1 MFYITD
7 LTGFHESIVL
17 SYETEVLNAHEGL
30 QMSPSSPLPC
40 HFPLIVLPFCLKET
54 GSCVPHPRRHSI
66 NSSARYAH
74 GRFSRTKVIT
84 WVPRIAVVNA
94 TDDTLEISIKVAAS
108 GAADS
113 VVGGKVR
120 VPFPSVVYI
129 SRTLF
134 ASRFCARTA
143 CSVYLV
149 STLSRVYLS

>member
-17 SYETEVLNAHEGL
+17 SYETEVLNAHDFFSCTLEAL

-40 HFPLIVLPFCLKET
+40 HFPMIVLPFCLKET

-129 SRTLF
+129 SRTPFLLAAF
-134 ASRFCARTA
+134 AHGLLA
-143 CSVYLV
+143 V
-149 STLSRVYLS
+149 STS